1 MVECVV
7 RLQLQTINNKAEYKA
22 LLAGI
27 DLVNVAR
34 ASSIV
39 IHCDSQVVV
48 RQVKGDSEEK
58 GEFMKKYLHLV
69 KQHIGQ
75 SLKAKFVQVPRELS
89 FVQCL
94 LIMD

>member
-1 MVECVV
+1 M
-7 RLQLQTINNKAEYKA
+7 QTTNNKAEYKA
-22 LLAGI
+22 FLAGI

-48 RQVKGDSEEK
+48 GQVKGDYEEK
-58 GEFMKKYLHLV
+58 GECMKKYLHLV

-75 SLKAKFVQVPRELS
+75 SLEAKFVQVPRELS
-89 FVQCL
+89 FIQCSL
-94 LIMD
+94 TMD